1 MAERRFN
8 IRTGR
13 RIVPVAVLLLS
24 CSALSAL
31 AQLALAPQTGRS
43 ASTRACSA
51 NPVLVR
57 SASKKKA
64 SQKSKNPLPSDP
76 APACIEVKGQPIEV
90 QEFLQNTA
98 REQAWRIGE
107 NRASEDTWSFVRY
120 LDPQELE
127 KFADTKVLVE
137 PVEFADGKAA
147 VNVRTTDIGEGYT
160 RVQVSAQ
167 IQGEGKSTDKVSAQP
182 ATVWPLNSK
191 GILEQDLLK
200 ALQTGYKPLE

>member
-1 MAERRFN
+1 MAERRVN

-13 RIVPVAVLLLS
+13 SIVLVAVLLLS
-24 CSALSAL
+24 FSALSAR
-31 AQLALAPQTGRS
+31 AQLALAPQMGTS
-43 ASTRACSA
+43 ASTRTCSA
-51 NPVLVR
+51 NPVLAR
-57 SASKKKA
+57 SASKKK
-64 SQKSKNPLPSDP
+64 SSRKSKNPLPPHP

-98 REQAWRIGE
+98 REQGWRIGE

-120 LDPQELE
+120 LAPPELE

-137 PVEFADGKAA
+137 PVEFIDGKAA

-160 RVQVSAQ
+160 RVQASAQ